1 MKSKA
6 TVYNFVIVLK
16 NKNIKA
22 VRLTGMLLTIL
33 AGFLFLY
40 RSFQDGGSRMNLAP
54 FFILLILFAW
64 SVSRVRKNEKVHF
77 SFLLAIAGSGL
88 ILISP
93 FNWLGFV
100 YLVMAVLERQALIAQ
115 EIGFSTD
122 HIRFNG
128 WPEKKYSWSQFT
140 NILLKDGIL
149 TMDFRNNK
157 LFQKETDD
165 ADDPEYDGSED
176 EFNHFCKEQLS
187 LTENSGSVMEIS

>member
-6 TVYNFVIVLK
+6 AVYNFVVVLK

-40 RSFQDGGSRMNLAP
+40 RSFQDGSSRMNLIP

-64 SVSRVRKNEKVHF
+64 SVNRVRKNEKVQF
-77 SFLLAIAGSGL
+77 SLLLAIAGSGL
-88 ILISP
+88 IFISP

-100 YLVMAVLERQALIAQ
+100 YLALAALERQALGAQ

-122 HIRFNG
+122 HIRFNS

-140 NILLKDGIL
+140 NILLKDGLL
-149 TMDFRNNK
+149 TIDFRNNK

-165 ADDPEYDGSED
+165 ADDPEYDSSED
-176 EFNHFCKEQLS
+176 EFNHFCKEHLS
-187 LTENSGSVMEIS
+187 LTENKGSLLEFS

>member
-1 MKSKA
+1 MRSKPE
-6 TVYNFVIVLK
+6 VYDYVVDLK

-22 VRLTGMLLTIL
+22 VRLTGIILTIL
-33 AGFLFLY
+33 AAFLFLY
-40 RSFQDGGSRMNLAP
+40 RSFQDNGSRMNLIP

-64 SVSRVRKNEKVHF
+64 SISQLRKNEKVHF
-77 SFLLAIAGSGL
+77 SPLLAITGFGL
-88 ILISP
+88 ISLSP
-93 FNWLGFV
+93 FNWLGIV
-100 YLVMAVLERQALIAQ
+100 YLVMAALERRALLAQ
-115 EIGFSTD
+115 EIGFSTN
-122 HIRFNG
+122 HIRFTG

-176 EFNHFCKEQLS
+176 EFNQFCKKQLS
-187 LTENSGSVMEIS
+187 QAENKENLMEIS